1 MEKNYAE
8 TSGAETVKLAV
19 KALTEVVEG
28 TSSNI
33 EIAVVEQGAG
43 PRFLTDEEVDAILE
57 HVEAEKPAPG
67 ERRQQI

>member
-1 MEKNYAE
+1 
-8 TSGAETVKLAV
+8 V

-33 EIAVVEQGAG
+33 EIAVVERGAG

-57 HVEAEKPAPG
+57 QVEAEKPAPG
-67 ERRQQI
+67 ERRQS